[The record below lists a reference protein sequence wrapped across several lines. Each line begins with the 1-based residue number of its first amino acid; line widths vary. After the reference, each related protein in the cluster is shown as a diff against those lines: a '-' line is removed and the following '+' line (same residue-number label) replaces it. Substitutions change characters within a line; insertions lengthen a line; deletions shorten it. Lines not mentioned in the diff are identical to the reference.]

1 MSRVCKPDLFFTTRL
16 HAAFYLASGT
26 LSWRLLYEPD
36 MTQHN
41 PRRFTIDAAVFFP
54 ALVLLFGA
62 ILMVLIIPE
71 KGSDPF
77 AGLQNLIVSTASW
90 FYVLIV
96 SLITVIVV
104 VLAASRYGDIK
115 LGPDHA
121 EPEYSFVSWFA
132 MLFSAGIGIG
142 MMFYGIAEPVMHYLT
157 PPLGPGGTPAAAA
170 EAIQI
175 SYFHWGFTA
184 WATYAVVAMILAYF
198 AYRHDLPLTLR
209 SAFYPLIGE
218 RIYGPIGAAV
228 DVFAVICTTC
238 GISVSLGLGVLQIN
252 TGFNYLFD
260 LPIDV
265 WVQVGLI
272 FATMAVATVSV
283 TLGLDSGIKRLSEIN
298 IVLAV
303 LLLLLILLTGPTAL
317 LLAGTLQNFGAY
329 VAGLIPR
336 TLDMYVYDK
345 TDWFGGWTIFYW
357 GWWISWTPFVG
368 VFVARI
374 SRGRTIREF
383 LIGVTVVPT
392 LFICLWMGVLGGSA
406 LELISNQGV
415 VELGAAVQDNPAVG
429 LFRFLEFLPASQV
442 LSVISLLMIVIFFVT
457 SADSGAMV
465 LNMLSANGVDDT
477 PILQRTIWTLVIA
490 LAASL
495 LLLGGGLQAL
505 QTATIASALPFA
517 VALLGAFWGFGKAIL
532 VDGAKRQA
540 HSIHTPPA
548 MAAEGWRDRLK
559 LLLDYPDNDSVQVF
573 QRTTV
578 RPAMQSFAGALA
590 ERGVAARVVAEED
603 TLSIRLEASHGDEE
617 DFAYE
622 VRARSHLLPDA
633 SLGMDEDSRPQES
646 FVRAEV
652 HLAEGGQD
660 YDVMGWSQEQIIV
673 DILNQYEDHLH
684 FLHTVRD

>member
-1 MSRVCKPDLFFTTRL
+1 MPESAEQRYIIDKTV
-16 HAAFYLASGT
+16 FY
-26 LSWRLLYEPD
+26 
-36 MTQHN
+36 
-41 PRRFTIDAAVFFP
+41 P
-54 ALVLLFGA
+54 ALILLFGA
-62 ILMVLIIPE
+62 IFLLLLVPE

-77 AGLQNLIVSTASW
+77 AGLQAVIVDTASW

-96 SLITVIVV
+96 TLIAVIVV
-104 VLAASRYGDIK
+104 YLALSRYGDIK

-121 EPEYSFVSWFA
+121 EPAYSYISWFA

-142 MMFYGIAEPVMHYLT
+142 MMFYGIAEPVMHFLS
-157 PPLGPGGTPAAAA
+157 PPTGPGGTPAAAT

-184 WATYAVVAMILAYF
+184 WAIYAVVAMILAYF

-218 RIYGPIGAAV
+218 RIHGPVGAAV

-252 TGFNYLFD
+252 TGFNYLFG

-272 FATMAVATVSV
+272 FATMALATASV
-283 TLGLDSGIKRLSEIN
+283 ILGLDSGIKRLSEIN
-298 IVLAV
+298 VVLAV
-303 LLLLLILLTGPTAL
+303 MLLLLILLTGPTAL

-336 TLDMYVYDK
+336 TLDMYVYEP
-345 TDWFGGWTIFYW
+345 TEWFGGWTIFYW
-357 GWWISWTPFVG
+357 GWWISWAPFVG

-374 SRGRTIREF
+374 SKGRTIREF
-383 LIGVTVVPT
+383 LVGVTVVPT

-406 LELISNQGV
+406 LDVITNQGF
-415 VELGAAVQDNPAVG
+415 VELGTAVQENPAVG
-429 LFRFLEFLPASQV
+429 LFRFLEFLPATEL
-442 LSVISLLMIVIFFVT
+442 LSVISLIMIVIFFVT

-465 LNMLSANGVDDT
+465 LNMLSANGVDNT
-477 PILQRTIWTLVIA
+477 PALQRTIWTFVIA

-517 VALLGAFWGFGKAIL
+517 VAMLGAMWGFGRAL
-532 VDGAKRQA
+532 VVDGAKRQA

-548 MAAEGWRDRLK
+548 LAAEGWRDRLN
-559 LLLDYPDNDSVQVF
+559 LLLDYPDEDAVAGF
-573 QRTTV
+573 QRDTV
-578 RPAMQSFAGALA
+578 RPAMASFAAALA
-590 ERGVAARVVAEED
+590 AREVVARVVAEEG
-603 TLSIRLEASHGDEE
+603 SGSVRIEVAHGDEV
-617 DFAYE
+617 DFVYE
-622 VRARSHLLPDA
+622 VQARSHPLPDV
-633 SLGMDEDSRPQES
+633 SLGVSATNEAKAA
-646 FVRAEV
+646 FYRAEV

-660 YDVMGWSQEQIIV
+660 YDVMGWSEEQIIV

-684 FLHTVRD
+684 FLHIQRH

>member
-1 MSRVCKPDLFFTTRL
+1 MSEPAEQRYIIDKTV
-16 HAAFYLASGT
+16 FY
-26 LSWRLLYEPD
+26 
-36 MTQHN
+36 
-41 PRRFTIDAAVFFP
+41 P
-54 ALVLLFGA
+54 ALILLFGA
-62 ILMVLIIPE
+62 IFLLLLVPE

-77 AGLQNLIVSTASW
+77 AGLQAVIVDTASW
-90 FYVLIV
+90 FYVFIAGLV
-96 SLITVIVV
+96 SVV
-104 VLAASRYGDIK
+104 VIGLAISRYGDIK
-115 LGPDHA
+115 LGPDHS
-121 EPEYSFVSWFA
+121 EPEYSYGSWFA
-132 MLFSAGIGIG
+132 MLFAAGIGIG
-142 MMFYGIAEPVMHYLT
+142 LMFYGIAEPVMHFLS
-157 PPLGPGGTPAAAA
+157 PPTGPGGTPAAAT

-184 WATYAVVAMILAYF
+184 WAIYAVVAMILAYF

-218 RIYGPIGAAV
+218 RIHGPVGAAV

-252 TGFNYLFD
+252 TGFNYLFG

-272 FATMAVATVSV
+272 FATMALATASV
-283 TLGLDSGIKRLSEIN
+283 ILGLDSGIKRLSEIN
-298 IVLAV
+298 VVLAV
-303 LLLLLILLTGPTAL
+303 MLLLLILLTGPTAL

-336 TLDMYVYDK
+336 TLDMYVYEP
-345 TDWFGGWTIFYW
+345 TEWFGGWTIFYW
-357 GWWISWTPFVG
+357 GWWISWAPFVG

-374 SRGRTIREF
+374 SKGRTIREF
-383 LIGVTVVPT
+383 LVGVTVVPT

-406 LELISNQGV
+406 LDVITNQGI
-415 VELGAAVQDNPAVG
+415 VELGTAVQENPAVG
-429 LFRFLEFLPASQV
+429 LFRFLEFLPATEL
-442 LSVISLLMIVIFFVT
+442 LSVISLIMIVIFFVT

-465 LNMLSANGVDDT
+465 LNMLSANGVDNT
-477 PILQRTIWTLVIA
+477 PALQRTIWTFVIA

-517 VALLGAFWGFGKAIL
+517 VATLGAMWGFGRALL

-548 MAAEGWRDRLK
+548 MAAEGWRDRLN
-559 LLLDYPDNDSVQVF
+559 LLLDYPDQSAVQAFQRDSVL
-573 QRTTV
+573 
-578 RPAMQSFAGALA
+578 PAMQSFADALA
-590 ERGVAARVVAEED
+590 GKGVAASVTVDEPE
-603 TLSIRLEASHGDEE
+603 LIVRLIASHGEE
-617 DFAYE
+617 VNFVYE
-622 VRARSHLLPDA
+622 VRARSLPLPDA
-633 SLGMDEDSRPQES
+633 SLGAIEHHGGRQDR
-646 FVRAEV
+646 FFRAEV

-660 YDVMGWSQEQIIV
+660 YDVMGWTKDQLIV

-684 FLHTVRD
+684 FLHMVRH